1 MNDLKLAIR
10 ILEYMTELG
19 MIHCTAISDM
29 IDPDDMEL
37 STRLTNMVL
46 DIHTE
51 NTIIFMFLIEL
62 LKNGKK

>member
-10 ILEYMTELG
+10 ILEYMTELC
-19 MIHCTAISDM
+19 MINCTAISDM
-29 IDPDDMEL
+29 ISPGDIEL
-37 STRLTNMVL
+37 SNRLTQLVL

>member
-10 ILEYMTELG
+10 ILEQMTELG
-19 MIHCTAISDM
+19 MINCTAISDM
-29 IDPDDMEL
+29 ISPGDIEL
-37 STRLTNMVL
+37 SNRLTQLVL

>member
-1 MNDLKLAIR
+1 MNDLKLAIM
-10 ILEYMTELG
+10 ILENMTEICMG
-19 MIHCTAISDM
+19 NCTAISDM

-37 STRLTNMVL
+37 STRLTNLVL

-51 NTIIFMFLIEL
+51 NTVIFLFLIEL